1 MMGPHL
7 TTDPIRMDT
16 LEARVAA
23 PGAGAIVTFA
33 GTTRNETHGRAVA
46 GLSYEA
52 YEEMA
57 EAKLAEIEQEA
68 AERFA
73 VKAIALLHRLG
84 EVGIG
89 ETSIG
94 IAVSSAHRPAAF
106 DAARFAIEAVKKD
119 VPIWK
124 RERFTDGGE
133 EWVHPGKC

>member
-1 MMGPHL
+1 MMHL
-7 TTDPIRMDT
+7 TTDPIHMEA

-33 GTTRNETHGRAVA
+33 GTTRDETHGRAVL

-57 EAKLAEIEQEA
+57 EAKLAEIA
-68 AERFA
+68 AETARRFP
-73 VKAIALLHRLG
+73 VKAVALLHRLG

-89 ETSIG
+89 EISVG

-106 DAARFAIEAVKKD
+106 DAARFVIEAVKKD

-124 RERFTDGGE
+124 RERFADGGE
-133 EWVHPGKC
+133 DWVHPGSC